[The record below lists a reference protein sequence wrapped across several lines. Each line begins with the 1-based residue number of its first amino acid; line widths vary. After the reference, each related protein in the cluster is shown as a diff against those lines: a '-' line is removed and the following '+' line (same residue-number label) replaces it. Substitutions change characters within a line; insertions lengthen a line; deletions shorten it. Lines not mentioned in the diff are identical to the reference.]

1 MDRRET
7 GTPMPDVPDDALIT
21 CRPPDG
27 LRPRT
32 NLARVIA
39 GLDGARVRYR
49 VSVPG
54 HEKLLE
60 GDGRFEV
67 QMVNFTVCGRV
78 LGDVFLPS
86 AFEFGFHSFWLT
98 RRGMTL
104 LALGTAAMAEREA
117 ASPAASFIQPVDW
130 HGDAVIAARLWV
142 EESRAAREQHQGTTS
157 TTVPS

>member
-49 VSVPG
+49 VAMPA
-54 HEKLLE
+54 HEKMLE

-78 LGDVFLPS
+78 LGEVCLPS

-98 RRGMTL
+98 HRGMVL
-104 LALGTAAMAEREA
+104 LACGTAMMAEREP
-117 ASPAASFIQPVDW
+117 ASPAGSFIQPVDW

-142 EESRAAREQHQGTTS
+142 EESRAAREQRPGTTTLS
-157 TTVPS
+157 VPS

>member
-1 MDRRET
+1 
-7 GTPMPDVPDDALIT
+7 MPAPDDPDDDPALIT
-21 CRPPDG
+21 SRPPDG

-32 NLARVIA
+32 SLARVIA

-49 VSVPG
+49 VTVPG
-54 HEKLLE
+54 REKVLE
-60 GDGRFEV
+60 GGGRFEV

-78 LGDVFLPS
+78 LGDVCLPS

-98 RRGMTL
+98 QRGMVL
-104 LALGTAAMAEREA
+104 LARGTATMAEREP

-142 EESRAAREQHQGTTS
+142 EESRAAREQRQGTTTS
-157 TTVPS
+157 SVPS